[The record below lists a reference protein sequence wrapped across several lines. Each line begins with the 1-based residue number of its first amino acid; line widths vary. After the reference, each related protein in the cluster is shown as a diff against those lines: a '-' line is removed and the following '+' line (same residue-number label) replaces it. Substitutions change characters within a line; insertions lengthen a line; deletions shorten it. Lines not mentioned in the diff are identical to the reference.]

1 MYLIIFNRSG
11 DIEKSPGPK
20 PNYYQ
25 SFSIC
30 HCNLNIITSFAH
42 NFLKLSLLQAYI
54 TVHNFDFIC
63 LSETYLE
70 SSILHGDDNLQIPG
84 YNLYRDDHPL
94 NIK

>member
-30 HCNLNIITSFAH
+30 HCNLNSIFAL